1 MFTSLF
7 DKALSAEISAAEDKG
22 IMSAVIS
29 SDSVSVGNAYQIW
42 KLNEDYSAELI
53 SKG

>member
-1 MFTSLF
+1 M
-7 DKALSAEISAAEDKG
+7 G

-29 SDSVSVGNAYQIW
+29 SDSVSAGNAYQIW

-53 SKG
+53 SKS